1 MSESGIG
8 KTPEVNYCPHKG
20 IKALDITTAGS
31 YQHPEEAW
39 AIADKVNTSR
49 NLSGEDRMQV
59 EVYSTITRPVLTQ
72 LRRLAQLAH
81 IPVAKDL
88 PVSPYVTA
96 EKIWEWKKQYPTVEV
111 VRVHPAFS
119 YNVYE
124 LWHRM
129 IIGERENGL
138 NYQMFQAAWIM
149 DFGAAT
155 NMKGVE
161 LAENLRSQGSD
172 TTMNMHTNVIEG
184 FARDGRLSDV
194 RKRVGSILAENER
207 DYKDPY
213 MKDRAIIYD
222 PLEIVKGIVEKRQ
235 EVDGL
240 LLGTDHGYQHGI
252 DMAAI
257 LSDPGIRK
265 HTQAIHLANTHTVE
279 HDSIQIGDP
288 KFAHFLST
296 AGNTWFLHP
305 VRAALDYNPMQF
317 GRLSFDEKVELVGKT
332 RDWVMQMQGSNIYTD
347 PSSMRLSRNQKI
359 HPKPQFATA

>member
-1 MSESGIG
+1 MAAETGPN
-8 KTPEVNYCPHKG
+8 TPETYRYPHKG
-20 IKALDITTAGS
+20 IRALDITTAGS

-39 AIADKVNTSR
+39 AIADRINTSR
-49 NLSGEDRMQV
+49 NLSGEDRMKV
-59 EVYSTITRPVLTQ
+59 EVYSTLTRPVLTQ
-72 LRRLAQLAH
+72 LRRLAQIAH
-81 IPVAKDL
+81 VPVAKDL
-88 PVSPYVTA
+88 PVSPRITA
-96 EKIWEWKKQYPTVEV
+96 EKIWEWKKEYPTVDV

-129 IIGERENGL
+129 FVGEKENGIR
-138 NYQMFQAAWIM
+138 YQMFQAAWIM

-161 LAENLRSQGSD
+161 LAEKLRSQGSE

-184 FARDGRLSDV
+184 FARDGRLGDV
-194 RKRVGSILAENER
+194 RKRVGGILAENER

-213 MKDRAIIYD
+213 IKDRSLIFD
-222 PLEIVKGIVEKRQ
+222 PQVIVEGIVEKRP

-257 LSDPGIRK
+257 LADPGIRK
-265 HTQAIHLANTHTVE
+265 YAQAIHLANTHSIE
-279 HDSIQIGDP
+279 HDVIQIGDP
-288 KFAHFLST
+288 TVAKFLWT
-296 AGNTWFLHP
+296 AGDTWFLHP

-317 GRLSFDEKVELVGKT
+317 GRLSFDEKVALVGKT
-332 RDWVMQMQGSNIYTD
+332 RDWVMQMQERDGHIAP
-347 PSSMRLSRNQKI
+347 PSIKLSQRQKV
-359 HPKPQFATA
+359 HPRQKLATA